1 MYVRRSALAARRAR
15 KCPHMHT
22 LVYTHSTSRRVGT
35 VNALGLKGDGLLQLG
50 RGTGIRPRDGLH
62 LDFHAHLVILA
73 KGELALGRQDKPN
86 VVESASEAVGQVA
99 CLHSVPHLLRS
110 VARMHV
116 CNGPASRSV

>member
-1 MYVRRSALAARRAR
+1 MYIRGLALAARRAR
-15 KCPHMHT
+15 TCPLRHK
-22 LVYTHSTSRRVGT
+22 LSTSRRVGA
-35 VNALGLKGDGLLQLG
+35 VNALGLQGDGLLQLG

-73 KGELALGRQDKPN
+73 EGELALGRQDKPN

-110 VARMHV
+110 VARMQV
-116 CNGPASRSV
+116 CNGPASRQRLT

>member
-1 MYVRRSALAARRAR
+1 MYIRSLALAARRAR
-15 KCPHMHT
+15 TCPLMHK
-22 LVYTHSTSRRVGT
+22 LSTSRRVGA
-35 VNALGLKGDGLLQLG
+35 VNALGLQGDGLLQLG